1 MDNQPGQKYT
11 TSFIPKKPVAIPT
24 TGYSKSSGPK
34 VMTVI
39 GMFVFLASLLL
50 GAGVYLWK
58 IQINSSITA
67 QIESLKK
74 SRAEFDNDTLAAATR
89 LNERI
94 NVTKSLL
101 EKHKAPSE
109 ILELLE
115 DNILVTVRLKN
126 LSYSTQA
133 DGTIQISGAGS
144 AAGFKSVILQSNE
157 MGKTG
162 LLRDVMFADVQST
175 AGNLVSFSLNSLVE
189 EKVVLYKNKF
199 NSQFSVGENASPAK
213 AEEGGLIF
221 SRKLFAN

>member
-11 TSFIPKKPVAIPT
+11 TSFIPKKPVAVPT
-24 TGYSKSSGPK
+24 AGYSRSSGPRI
-34 VMTVI
+34 MTLI

-58 IQINSSITA
+58 IQINSSISA

-94 NVTKSLL
+94 NVAKNLL
-101 EKHKAPSE
+101 DKHKSPSRM
-109 ILELLE
+109 LELLE
-115 DNILVTVRLKN
+115 DTTLVTVRFKN
-126 LSYSTQA
+126 LTYATQA
-133 DGTIQISGAGS
+133 DGSIKVGGSGVAS
-144 AAGFKSVILQSNE
+144 GFKSVILQSNE

-162 LLRDVMFADVQST
+162 QLRDVMFSDVQST
-175 AGNLVSFSLNSLVE
+175 TGNLVSFTLNSLLE

-199 NSQFSVGENASPAK
+199 NAQFSTDTTAPAK
-213 AEEGGLIF
+213 AKEGGLIF
-221 SRKLFAN
+221 SRKLFEN

>member
-24 TGYSKSSGPK
+24 AGYSRSSGPK
-34 VMTVI
+34 IMTLI

-67 QIESLKK
+67 QIESLRK
-74 SRAEFDNDTLAAATR
+74 SRDEFDKGTIEAATR

-94 NVTKSLL
+94 NVAKNLL
-101 EKHKAPSE
+101 DKHKAPSKM
-109 ILELLE
+109 LELLE
-115 DNILVTVRLKN
+115 DITLVTVRLKN
-126 LSYSTQA
+126 LTYATEA
-133 DGTIQISGAGS
+133 DGSIKVSGSGVAS
-144 AAGFKSVILQSNE
+144 GFKSVILQSNE

-162 LLRDVMFADVQST
+162 LLRDVMFSDVQST
-175 AGNLVSFSLNSLVE
+175 TGNLVSFTLNSMLE

-199 NSQFSVGENASPAK
+199 SAQFSENSASPATAK
-213 AEEGGLIF
+213 EASLIF
-221 SRKLFAN
+221 SRNLFRN

>member
-11 TSFIPKKPVAIPT
+11 TSFIPKKPVAVPT
-24 TGYSKSSGPK
+24 AGYSRSSGPRI
-34 VMTVI
+34 MTLI

-58 IQINSSITA
+58 IQINSSISA

-94 NVTKSLL
+94 NVAKNLL
-101 EKHKAPSE
+101 DKHKSPSRM
-109 ILELLE
+109 LELLE
-115 DNILVTVRLKN
+115 DTTLVTVRFKN
-126 LSYSTQA
+126 LTYATQS
-133 DGTIQISGAGS
+133 DGSIKVGGSGVAS
-144 AAGFKSVILQSNE
+144 GFKSVILQSNE

-162 LLRDVMFADVQST
+162 QLRDVMFSDVQST
-175 AGNLVSFSLNSLVE
+175 TGNLVSFTLNSLLE

-199 NSQFSVGENASPAK
+199 NAQFSTDTTAPTKAK
-213 AEEGGLIF
+213 EGGLIF
-221 SRKLFAN
+221 SRKLFEN